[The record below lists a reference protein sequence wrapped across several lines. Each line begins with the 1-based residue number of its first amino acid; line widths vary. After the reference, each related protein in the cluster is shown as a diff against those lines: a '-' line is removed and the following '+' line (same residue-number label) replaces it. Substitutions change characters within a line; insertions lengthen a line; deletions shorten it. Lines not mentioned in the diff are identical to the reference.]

1 MLVGYLGFVGLNEHS
16 QNGTC
21 LDVGDLLYFIP
32 KYLMLLKTGFHLLTQ
47 DSGQIIPLIV
57 ESCIR
62 FINLYGKP

>member
-1 MLVGYLGFVGLNEHS
+1 MCDDYVWSPLRL
-16 QNGTC
+16 
-21 LDVGDLLYFIP
+21 
-32 KYLMLLKTGFHLLTQ
+32 TGFHLFTQ